1 MTLVVS
7 PPTRVAAVEKDLT
20 FTREWR
26 NYLLDL
32 QNIASGAAQILK
44 ETSLLSQSANIVTT
58 PIPLPAVAAG
68 YYRISVYQA
77 VTVVDAVNSSLI
89 VTLGWVDQALSKV
102 YAGPAM
108 TGNLLST
115 ALPFSVPIHIDNAS
129 PITYAA
135 TYASNT
141 PGAMKF
147 DLGILFEK
155 M

>member
-1 MTLVVS
+1 MTLIVS
-7 PPTRVAAVEKDLT
+7 PPTRVEAVDEQRF

-32 QNIASGAAQILK
+32 QNIAGGSPQILK
-44 ETSLLSQSANIVTT
+44 ETSLTAQSASIVTT

-68 YYRISVYQA
+68 YYRISVYQS
-77 VTVVDAVNSSLI
+77 VTIVDAVSSSLI
-89 VTLGWVDQALSKV
+89 VTLGWVDQGLSKV
-102 YAGPAM
+102 YPGPAM

-115 ALPFSVPIHIDNAS
+115 ALPFAIPIHIDNSS
-129 PITYAA
+129 PITYAVA
-135 TYASNT
+135 YVSNT
-141 PGAMKF
+141 PGAMNF